1 MISIELKKR
10 ITTSLLLLILL
21 ISMYYYFYILIIF
34 LLLVTIISWIEF
46 NGLIVKIFK
55 SNNLENKLFKFLLKS
70 VSLLYLSLFSF
81 VIIFVR
87 SENLESEIFI
97 IYSLFVSINSD
108 IGGLLFGKIFKGR
121 KLTKISPGKT
131 VSGSIGSFIFS
142 LALIPYFLQYFDK
155 INIPSLIIITIL
167 VSFTSQLGD
176 LFFSFLK
183 RKAKVKNTSDLLPG
197 HGGFIDRIDGILF
210 AVPIVFLLF
219 RFI

>member
-1 MISIELKKR
+1 MIGVELKKR
-10 ITTSLLLLILL
+10 IITSLVLLTLL

-34 LLLVTIISWIEF
+34 LILVTIISWIEF

-55 SNNLENKLFKFLLKS
+55 SNNLKNKLFKFLLKS

-131 VSGSIGSFIFS
+131 ISGSIGSFIFS
-142 LALIPYFLQYFDK
+142 LALIPYFIQYFDK
-155 INIPSLIIITIL
+155 INISSLFIITIL

-210 AVPIVFLLF
+210 AVPIGFLLF

>member
-1 MISIELKKR
+1 MISVELKKR
-10 ITTSLLLLILL
+10 IITSLVLLTLL

-34 LLLVTIISWIEF
+34 LILVTIISWIEF

-55 SNNLENKLFKFLLKS
+55 SNNLKNKLFKFLLKS

-131 VSGSIGSFIFS
+131 ISGSIGSFIFS
-142 LALIPYFLQYFDK
+142 LALIPYFIQYFDK
-155 INIPSLIIITIL
+155 INISSLFIITIL

-210 AVPIVFLLF
+210 AVPIGFLLF

>member
-1 MISIELKKR
+1 VELKKR
-10 ITTSLLLLILL
+10 IITSLVLLTLL

-34 LLLVTIISWIEF
+34 LILVTIISWIEF

-55 SNNLENKLFKFLLKS
+55 SNNLKNKLFKFLLKS

-131 VSGSIGSFIFS
+131 ISGSIGSFIFS
-142 LALIPYFLQYFDK
+142 LALIPYFIQYFDK
-155 INIPSLIIITIL
+155 INISSLFIITIL

-210 AVPIVFLLF
+210 AVPIGFLLF